1 MTNDTMMTQKELIN
15 YLLSEFEEKTVT
27 RTGDCNP
34 KTIWS
39 PKKHPIKDNEFFID
53 VKQDIKDFLHI
64 FHLELHWQD
73 WRCEMIVKLLNFIR
87 DYNIESF
94 THIED
99 LKDVVYDYFYDS
111 QNNIFAWYA
120 EDQNNRAGYADD
132 YMMSGDIDFND
143 TNIHHILK
151 GGYMILVN
159 EMFDNLIYYI
169 RNNSIAMTE
178 DDDYDDYD
186 DGSA

>member
-1 MTNDTMMTQKELIN
+1 MMTQKELIN

-27 RTGDCNP
+27 RHGDYNP

-39 PKKHPIKDNEFFID
+39 LKEYKDPND
-53 VKQDIKDFLHI
+53 PYLSDAKQDMKDFLHI

-94 THIED
+94 THIEY
-99 LKDVVYDYFYDS
+99 LKDAVYNYFYDE

-132 YMMSGDIDFND
+132 YMMGGDVDFND
-143 TNIHHILK
+143 TNIHQILK

-159 EMFDNLIYYI
+159 EIFDNLMYYI
-169 RNNSIAMTE
+169 RENSIAMTE
-178 DDDYDDYD
+178 DDDYYDYD
-186 DGSA
+186 DGLA